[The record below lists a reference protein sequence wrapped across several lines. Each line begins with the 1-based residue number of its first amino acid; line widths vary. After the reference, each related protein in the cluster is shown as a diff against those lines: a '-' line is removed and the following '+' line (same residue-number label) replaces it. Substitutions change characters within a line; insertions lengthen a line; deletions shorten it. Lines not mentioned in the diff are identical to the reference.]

1 MTKLD
6 LITEKERDE
15 HRPLYE
21 ARPVCVSPKRLAE
34 MLGVGRNTADKVG
47 REAGARIQIGGR
59 VVYRLDT
66 IEAYLDTLQGS

>member
-6 LITEKERDE
+6 AVTEKERDE

-21 ARPVCVSPKRLAE
+21 ARPVCVSPKQLASL
-34 MLGVGRNTADKVG
+34 LGVGRNTADKVG

-66 IEAYLDTLQGS
+66 VEAYLDTLQGS